1 MKKWVIGLTIVIALF
16 LVLVYAA
23 VSTTDKEF
31 ATCVLS
37 DKSEMDNVDFK
48 EYDSVLVA
56 ASTLYEGNFLK
67 EIMQGEQY
75 RDAWSTPIKV
85 PIVFLDTL
93 FGGMEI
99 LKEGGGKQ
107 THSLKLKSKKGHI
120 YSLRSINKDPAP
132 LIPDLAR
139 TLGLENIIVDGVSAQ
154 HPYAAIVVA
163 RLAEKAN
170 VLHTDPKIVFI
181 PEQPSLKNFNNKFGN
196 RLYLL
201 EHETDGGAN
210 WTEYSNVS
218 AILDTEDLQKL
229 KLELGDKLTIDKT
242 ALVRARLFDI
252 LIGDWDRH
260 TKQWGWVV
268 TKNLDTFEAIPLPGD
283 RDNAFFIL
291 EGILPTIIANK
302 HLLPG
307 LQSFEKEIDYL
318 PGLVMPFDVY
328 FLQNVP
334 EEIFVAEARR
344 LQNLLTDDAL
354 KESLHI
360 WPTEIYE
367 LDGEGISEIMKYR
380 RNQMQEYAIRF
391 NEVLEER
398 KLLTEPLKGSEENQ
412 LPQDLLR
419 CFDCF

>member
-23 VSTTDKEF
+23 VSTTNKEF
-31 ATCVLS
+31 ATCILT
-37 DKSEMDNVDFK
+37 DKSKMDDVDFK
-48 EYDSVLVA
+48 EFDSVLVA
-56 ASTLYEGNFLK
+56 ASILYEGNFLK

-107 THSLKLKSKKGHI
+107 THSLKLKSKKGRI
-120 YSLRSINKDPAP
+120 YSLRSVNKDPAP
-132 LIPDLAR
+132 LIPDMAR

-268 TKNLDTFEAIPLPGD
+268 TKNQDTFEAIPLPGD
-283 RDNAFFIL
+283 RDNAFFNL

-318 PGLVMPFDVY
+318 PGLVMPFDIY

-334 EEIFVAEARR
+334 KEIFIEEARK

-354 KESLHI
+354 KESLHL
-360 WPTEIYE
+360 WPAEIYK
-367 LDGEGISEIMKYR
+367 LDGEGIFEIMRYR

-412 LPQDLLR
+412 LPEDLLR